1 MQKHQTILLLGFLF
15 IIQACA
21 KSTNKKATPGPTLNA
36 FEDVAMTSTF
46 NEKMLTDLPRKVV
59 FNDKTSAVKFQGERG
74 TSTLFSTMAL
84 IESAIKIDK
93 GQEVNLS
100 EEYMNYVVKSLGLSA
115 MTESS
120 QISENIEAMKLH
132 GILLESDWGYQ
143 PSWFQKG
150 FACEGYTPT
159 DALAPADCFKH
170 NRPDEKI
177 LDKAFSANGISLT
190 PMKKNTNDII
200 RFMAKE
206 KRPLSL
212 NLIINRKGWSTSEVT
227 YGADLRREC
236 VTKPDSCAV
245 HSVIL
250 TGYDL
255 DAKVFHFKYSW
266 GKVWGKNGFGTIKI
280 ETVDLYSKEDLYY
293 AEVDG
298 KFELPKDFDKESLEF
313 QGLRVKAK
321 RTKEKDL
328 LELTIET
335 MLSGAAG
342 KSVLINNEL
351 VTLNEVKEKPT
362 DKNTSPV
369 VHNNKKVQI
378 QHLVTAQSDQNTL
391 RFSWLKPLKLDLA
404 IPDPAQ
410 LEDEKLFIK
419 STIKVHTDTE
429 GFKTL
434 GEVYQAVKEKRL
446 NF

>member
-1 MQKHQTILLLGFLF
+1 MTLS
-15 IIQACA
+15 CA
-21 KSTNKKATPGPTLNA
+21 KSTSKKSSPGPTKNA
-36 FEDVAMTSTF
+36 VEDIVMSSTF
-46 NEKMLTDLPRKVV
+46 NEKMLTDIPRKVV
-59 FNDKTSAVKFQGERG
+59 FNDKVSAVKHQGDRKTG
-74 TSTLFSTMAL
+74 TLFTTIGL
-84 IESAIKIDK
+84 IESAIKIDRA
-93 GQEVNLS
+93 QEVNLS

-120 QISENIEAMKLH
+120 QISENVEATRMH
-132 GILLESDWGYQ
+132 GLLLERDWGYQ

-150 FACEGYTPT
+150 FACEGYTST

-177 LDKAFSANGISLT
+177 LDKAFSATGISLT

-200 RFMAKE
+200 RFLAKE

-212 NLIINRKGWSTSEVT
+212 NLVINRKGWTTSEVN
-227 YGADLRREC
+227 YSQDLRKEC
-236 VTKPDSCAV
+236 LVKPDSCEV
-245 HSVIL
+245 HSILL

-255 DAKVFHFKYSW
+255 DAKVFHFKNSW
-266 GKVWGKNGFGTIKI
+266 GKTWGKNGFGTIKI
-280 ETVDLYSKEDLYY
+280 ETVDLYSKEDLFY

-298 KFELPKDFDKESLEF
+298 KFALPKDFERESVEF

-321 RTKEKDL
+321 RTKEKDM

-335 MLSGAAG
+335 MVNGAAG

-351 VTLNEVKEKPT
+351 VTLNEAKEKPT
-362 DKNTSPV
+362 DKNTSAV
-369 VHNNKKVQI
+369 LHNNKKVQI

-391 RFSWLKPLKLDLA
+391 KFSLFKPLKLELA
-404 IPDPAQ
+404 IPEPEK

-419 STIKVHTDTE
+419 STLMIHTDTE